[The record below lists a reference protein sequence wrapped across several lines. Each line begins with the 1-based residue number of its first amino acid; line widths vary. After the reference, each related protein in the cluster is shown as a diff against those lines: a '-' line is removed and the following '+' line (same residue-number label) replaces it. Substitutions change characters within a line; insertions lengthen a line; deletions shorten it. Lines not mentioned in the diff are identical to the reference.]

1 MKLYIVFAKSFY
13 FIRNFVLLPDN
24 FHFFRV
30 DYIHH
35 SDTPLTCMT
44 SYCMIR
50 TSTQSDKKHNAS
62 DYQYIQGGHMYQLDF
77 DKPIH
82 VFFSGIGGISM
93 SGLAQILRS
102 RGFEVSGSDRAAS
115 SITDELAADGIRV
128 IIGQRKES
136 TDKKT
141 SLNAA
146 LRDFGVSV

>member
-13 FIRNFVLLPDN
+13 FIRNFILLPDN
-24 FHFFRV
+24 FHFFQA

-50 TSTQSDKKHNAS
+50 TSTQSDKKHYAS

-82 VFFSGIGGISM
+82 VFFSG
-93 SGLAQILRS
+93 LRS
-102 RGFEVSGSDRAAS
+102 PDPTAPLLPLRMNWLQTASRSLSASRRRTSRLTSISSSSQRRSGR
-115 SITDELAADGIRV
+115 TIR
-128 IIGQRKES
+128 S
-136 TDKKT
+136 TSPLWKT
-141 SLNAA
+141 EF
-146 LRDFGVSV
+146 RT